1 MDSTGKTEAD
11 QPSTSAPSLASHPH
25 GTAAPV
31 KQVEKTYNCGQFIM
45 TNQEST
51 SGSSGSSPVS
61 GRNQTLSRKSSTNVL
76 QRIAEIEREEVASGR
91 RIDGVNGSVD
101 TGAMTKGRPHII
113 SRLSPQHPQSYQLH
127 KLMKFS

>member
-51 SGSSGSSPVS
+51 SGSSGSSGSSPVS

-101 TGAMTKGRPHII
+101 SGAMTKGRPFEGK
-113 SRLSPQHPQSYQLH
+113 RLPPEH
-127 KLMKFS
+127 